1 MFDLFWIITLI
12 IIILWSRAV
21 NDADSIE
28 RVHKKVGKYVLNVQ
42 SSTNY
47 FSIYGELG
55 RFPLII
61 ERHKQIVKYSLKL
74 HQTKKDNL
82 YFVLSIN
89 RST

>member
-1 MFDLFWIITLI
+1 
-12 IIILWSRAV
+12 
-21 NDADSIE
+21 
-28 RVHKKVGKYVLNVQ
+28 LNVQ

-47 FSIYGELG
+47 FAIYGELG

-61 ERHKQIVKYSLKL
+61 ERHKQIIQIVKYALKL
-74 HQTKKDNL
+74 NQTKKDSL